1 MSESF
6 MDLIGLLFDEN
17 PPDDLVELATYD
29 LEDGD
34 V

>member
-1 MSESF
+1 MAEAFNDLTSF
-6 MDLIGLLFDEN
+6 LFDEN
-17 PPDDLVELATYD
+17 PPDDLVELASLD